1 MIGLAQFRNRSPYHL
16 VRSRSIFANCI
27 ADFYDARRMVFWKL
41 TPFFRISNRMPRM
54 SDPTPQDSAYCFFG
68 GLVLETCMA
77 ICHEPA
83 LLTTVIP

>member
-1 MIGLAQFRNRSPYHL
+1 VVGTAKFGNRPPDHLAGGGSVFGKS
-16 VRSRSIFANCI
+16 I
-27 ADFYDARRMVFWKL
+27 ADFYEARRIVFWRL
-41 TPFFRISNRMPRM
+41 TPFFGYQIA
-54 SDPTPQDSAYCFFG
+54 DPLPHDSAYCFLG